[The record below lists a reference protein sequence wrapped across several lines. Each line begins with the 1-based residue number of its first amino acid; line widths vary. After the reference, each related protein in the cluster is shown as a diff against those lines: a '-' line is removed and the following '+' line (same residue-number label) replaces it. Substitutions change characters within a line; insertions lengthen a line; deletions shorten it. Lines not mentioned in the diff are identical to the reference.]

1 VLNNPVNGTDPS
13 GHDCTSEHYAESPA
27 LCGGG
32 GGGNSIQEPLP
43 PCGTGCGYGKGA
55 EEGEGDTPSGSSV
68 VLPNDTNTVSA
79 GGMGSTSGGS
89 NWGAP
94 NPGTGY
100 YRGGSD
106 LTPRVGVDVRVDKQ
120 TGELRPGRG
129 ISLFDDPDHPKLQ

>member
-1 VLNNPVNGTDPS
+1 
-13 GHDCTSEHYAESPA
+13 
-27 LCGGG
+27 
-32 GGGNSIQEPLP
+32 
-43 PCGTGCGYGKGA
+43 
-55 EEGEGDTPSGSSV
+55 
-68 VLPNDTNTVSA
+68 
-79 GGMGSTSGGS
+79 MGSTSGGS

-129 ISLFDDPDHPKLQ
+129 ISLFDDPDHPKLQRFDEVHEVVSYPKDLTIQQQGQDSHHHELAPAQPMSFERFVSLIEQVVLRRIR